1 MEKSNSTHWEK
12 LRLLKDSE
20 IDYSDIPD
28 SEEEFWADAE
38 AVYPQKKVS
47 VRLKID
53 ADIAEWLKKMGEDS
67 DSAVNSLL
75 RSYYLGVKYLPE
87 KKP

>member
-38 AVYPQKKVS
+38 AVYPQKKS
-47 VRLKID
+47 I
-53 ADIAEWLKKMGEDS
+53 
-67 DSAVNSLL
+67 SAIEN
-75 RSYYLGVKYLPE
+75 
-87 KKP
+87 